1 MYDIRQDMFY
11 IEEGGRRGLLTI
23 CGDECPFHASMLRPA
38 SQAGPMHES
47 AGVGEV
53 S

>member
-1 MYDIRQDMFY
+1 MTFTVHCSLSAVMHA
-11 IEEGGRRGLLTI
+11 
-23 CGDECPFHASMLRPA
+23 PFHASIMRPA
-38 SQAGPMHES
+38 SQAGPMHET